1 MRREWVVYETEPHV
15 SLKIK
20 DVFRRV
26 SKTATGQFRF
36 PDDSLHC
43 FDLLWFMDRY
53 PLRASKEDLARLKR
67 GRKSF
72 ISEQDDIEGIL
83 SGSTSLT
90 QYPGLAEGCEL
101 WAYQQIAVE
110 MFRKRGRMLLG
121 DDIGLGKTNSA
132 IGCMLTPGS
141 LPCAVVC
148 EVHVMEQWAER
159 VREFSN
165 LRVHVISKATAYK
178 LPEADV
184 YIFSYS
190 RIDGWVDVV
199 AHGAGV
205 VPEVSPKVWTETE
218 AQYAER
224 VDERRKKVEAA
235 GGLLPDG
242 RLDGGFFKMLVW
254 DEPQSLRNGFKTEK
268 GKAARVFSESIG
280 RILGLTAT
288 PVMNYGID
296 MFNVMEFIVPGL
308 FGEQEEFIREWCEGD
323 DKRVAD
329 PDALGAYLR
338 EQHALLRR
346 TEDDV
351 DRAQPQPNVLTHY
364 VAFDEKRAERNEEL
378 AYTLAI
384 RSQTGSFMER
394 GSAFRQ
400 LDALTRMSTG
410 LAKAAGVAEYVRIL
424 LEADLPVLL
433 SGWHRECFAR
443 GTSVRMADGST
454 RSIEDVRVGQ
464 QVLGPGMSGTR
475 RVLSLVRGRGE
486 MYRIVPNKGDS
497 WVCSENHILVLKP
510 SEGKNRDLKKM
521 TVAQYL
527 NLSDRARRR
536 YILVRSEA
544 VEFKEAQDVM
554 EPWFLGYWLGDGA
567 ASLKNLMVSSADIE
581 VADELHRIADRH
593 GLKVNKYACKGGATP
608 CCFYQLTQGAN
619 WRRAGNRITVAF
631 KNLGLSNNKHIPAVY
646 KTASIPDRL
655 MLLAGLLDSDGH
667 TYKGNGV
674 GTVEFTNTNETL
686 IRDVADVARSLGFAA
701 YIGSYEVK
709 SGFSKQSGGT
719 IAFRLT
725 ISGDVDRIPFVIER
739 KRPGKRRQIKSV
751 LAVGFKVESLGID
764 DFYGFEIDGDHLF
777 LLEDYTIVHNCYDI
791 WLDELREWKPL
802 LYTGTETNRA
812 KERHK
817 SAFIAG
823 DSNLLII
830 SNRSG
835 AGLDGLQA
843 RCQDFVAG
851 ELDWSPQVLKQ
862 LVGRLRRYGQED
874 IVNAHYMIANGGCD
888 PLMVETLGIKSSQAH
903 GIMNPTEQ
911 PKVATHDTSRMQR
924 LAEMVIERRKAKL
937 EGDVRQGQVFALT
950 A

>member
-1 MRREWVVYETEPHV
+1 MAKPRKTYGAIGYEPMRREWVVYETEPHV

-36 PDDSLHC
+36 PDDPLHC

-53 PLRASKEDLARLKR
+53 PLRASKEDLVRLKR

-433 SGWHRECFAR
+433 SGWHRE
-443 GTSVRMADGST
+443 VY
-454 RSIEDVRVGQ
+454 DV
-464 QVLGPGMSGTR
+464 
-475 RVLSLVRGRGE
+475 
-486 MYRIVPNKGDS
+486 
-497 WVCSENHILVLKP
+497 
-510 SEGKNRDLKKM
+510 
-521 TVAQYL
+521 
-527 NLSDRARRR
+527 
-536 YILVRSEA
+536 
-544 VEFKEAQDVM
+544 
-554 EPWFLGYWLGDGA
+554 
-567 ASLKNLMVSSADIE
+567 
-581 VADELHRIADRH
+581 
-593 GLKVNKYACKGGATP
+593 
-608 CCFYQLTQGAN
+608 
-619 WRRAGNRITVAF
+619 
-631 KNLGLSNNKHIPAVY
+631 
-646 KTASIPDRL
+646 
-655 MLLAGLLDSDGH
+655 
-667 TYKGNGV
+667 
-674 GTVEFTNTNETL
+674 
-686 IRDVADVARSLGFAA
+686 
-701 YIGSYEVK
+701 
-709 SGFSKQSGGT
+709 
-719 IAFRLT
+719 
-725 ISGDVDRIPFVIER
+725 
-739 KRPGKRRQIKSV
+739 
-751 LAVGFKVESLGID
+751 
-764 DFYGFEIDGDHLF
+764 
-777 LLEDYTIVHNCYDI
+777 
-791 WLDELREWKPL
+791 WLDELRDWKPL
-802 LYTGTETNRA
+802 LYTGTETTRV

-817 SAFIAG
+817 NAFIGG

-851 ELDWSPQVLKQ
+851 ELDWSGQVLKQ

-874 IVNAHYMIANGGCD
+874 VVNAHYMIANGGCD

-903 GIMNPTEQ
+903 GIMNPFEQ

-924 LAEMVIERRKAKL
+924 LAEMVIERRKATL